1 MLTPATFK
9 VEITQVAIN
18 RRMGS
23 KKGAIFLLRNTQS
36 NEKGQ
41 TTDRC
46 SLCMN
51 QKKNIKLKLRK
62 DLSEVRTV
70 GTSVGSGTDR
80 KGTQWDSTK

>member
-18 RRMGS
+18 RRMAS
-23 KKGAIFLLRNTQS
+23 KKGAIFMLQSTQS

-46 SLCMN
+46 GLCTN
-51 QKKNIKLKLRK
+51 QKNTKLKLK
-62 DLSEVRTV
+62 QALSEVRT
-70 GTSVGSGTDR
+70 GATSVGSGTDR
-80 KGTQWDSTK
+80 EGTQWNSAK